1 MKQIKATLYKIDGS
15 FEPLILESK
24 TSLETL
30 QKLVGGYIE
39 IIHLVDIIESLK
51 SNCISEKDLVI
62 NEEGLL
68 LDLPIN
74 PWSSHVAINTI
85 WQFEEFRGDII
96 LVEGRLP

>member
-1 MKQIKATLYKIDGS
+1 MKEFKAILYKVNGS
-15 FEPLILESK
+15 QEPLTLNSK

-39 IIHLVDIIESLK
+39 VVYIIDLIESLK
-51 SNCISEKDLVI
+51 GNTVAGNDLVI

-74 PWSSHVAINTI
+74 PWSWLVTKNSV
-85 WQFEEFRGDII
+85 WQFTQFRGDII
-96 LVEGRLP
+96 LIEGLLP